1 MEVNIISDT
10 ILVNRDTTNLLSSTG
25 ESYRRNRVLAS
36 FDIMNL
42 GGGQVRQERKQ
53 WKWEVID
60 ASEKTHILTLQLA
73 NTNGKVKYTLDDQP
87 IKFIAEV
94 YKHEGVDTQVRT
106 LDYAHTKSIY
116 RFDLILGY
124 CLLIVASVM
133 MGALIAVTKDAL
145 GVDASKVVML
155 IVATVQAGFTVAVY
169 FFMIKFIMQADAMR
183 DKFKAW
189 ENTQK

>member
-10 ILVNRDTTNLLSSTG
+10 ILVNRATTKLMSSSG
-25 ESYRRNRVLAS
+25 ESYYIDRVLGVL
-36 FDIMNL
+36 DIANL
-42 GGGQVRQERKQ
+42 VDGKVKRDRKQ
-53 WKWEVID
+53 WKWQVLDVED
-60 ASEKTHILTLQLA
+60 NSHILELQLA
-73 NTNGKVKYTLDDQP
+73 NTDGKIKYLLDGEP
-87 IKFIAEV
+87 ITFIAEV
-94 YKHEGVDTQVRT
+94 FKHDGSDTQVRT
-106 LDYAHTKSIY
+106 LNYAHTKSIY

-155 IVATVQAGFTVAVY
+155 LVATVQAGFIVAIY